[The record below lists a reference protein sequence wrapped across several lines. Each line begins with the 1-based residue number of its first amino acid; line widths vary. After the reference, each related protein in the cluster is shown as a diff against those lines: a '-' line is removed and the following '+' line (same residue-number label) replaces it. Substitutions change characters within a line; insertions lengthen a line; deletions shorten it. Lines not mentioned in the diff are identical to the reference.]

1 MSSTDF
7 EGDHMPDSSAHSL
20 DRLGAVAGAVAV
32 ALLTALMMFFPALPA
47 ADEPISTIAES
58 AAADRQM
65 LLAGDYIGALMG
77 GAWLLFGVA
86 VARRLRR
93 SELAGG
99 GWWIVALA
107 GITASAAVG
116 LLGNVFSIMLV
127 RAVGH
132 GVTSDELWVVY
143 SGDLVGF
150 IQGIPLALFM
160 LGAGM
165 GTRVTR
171 VFPRWTS
178 IVALAVVPL
187 LVIGVASIAGREVD
201 GGPFTFPLMLA
212 YLGMLVWTIPACVVL
227 WRRPA
232 AARAELAPSLA

>member
-1 MSSTDF
+1 
-7 EGDHMPDSSAHSL
+7 MPDSSARSL
-20 DRLGAVAGAVAV
+20 DRLGAVAGVVAV
-32 ALLTALMMFFPALPA
+32 ALLVALMMFFPALPA
-47 ADEPISTIAES
+47 ADEPISAIAES
-58 AAADRQM
+58 AADRKQM

-86 VARRLRR
+86 VAGRLRR
-93 SELAGG
+93 SEPAGG
-99 GWWIVALA
+99 GWWIVTLA

-132 GVTSDELWVVY
+132 GLTGDGLWVAY

-150 IQGIPLALFM
+150 VQGIPLALFM

-165 GTRVTR
+165 GTRATR

-178 IVALAVVPL
+178 IVALAAVPL
-187 LVIGVASIAGREVD
+187 LVVGVASVAGREVD
-201 GGPFTFPLMLA
+201 GGPFIFPLMLA
-212 YLGMLVWTIPACVVL
+212 YLGMLVWTIPVCLVL
-227 WRRPA
+227 WRPA